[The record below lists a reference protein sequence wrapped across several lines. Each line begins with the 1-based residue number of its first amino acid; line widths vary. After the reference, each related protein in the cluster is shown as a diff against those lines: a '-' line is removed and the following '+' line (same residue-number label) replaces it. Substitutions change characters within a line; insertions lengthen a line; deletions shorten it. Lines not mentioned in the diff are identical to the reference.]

1 MPVTKGKTKG
11 RLIDFALY
19 VAIALAVVVFAAIY
33 AEHAVRTGQRGNL
46 PLKWIGLV
54 GETAALFGYVAR
66 AMRSY
71 WGNSRFWAGFLGFFA
86 AHSVAFVIVLLRVQQ
101 FGLLWFVFIGYAE
114 WLALAYLLGLL
125 LREDV
130 RPDPARCHRAP

>member
-1 MPVTKGKTKG
+1 MKRHRIRDLGLEVLAG
-11 RLIDFALY
+11 
-19 VAIALAVVVFAAIY
+19 LAVVAAIIAY
-33 AEHAVRTGQRGNL
+33 AEVGPFRWM
-46 PLKWIGLV
+46 PGLRWWGFI
-54 GETAALFGYVAR
+54 GETVVLFGYVAR

-71 WGNSRFWAGFLGFFA
+71 WGNTRFWAGFLGFFA
-86 AHSVAFVIVLLRVQQ
+86 AHSVAYVIVLLRVEQ

-125 LREDV
+125 LREHV

>member
-1 MPVTKGKTKG
+1 VKRHRIRDLGLEVLAG
-11 RLIDFALY
+11 
-19 VAIALAVVVFAAIY
+19 LAVVAAIIAY
-33 AEHAVRTGQRGNL
+33 AEVGPFRWM
-46 PLKWIGLV
+46 PGLRWWGFI
-54 GETAALFGYVAR
+54 GETVVLFGYVAR

-71 WGNSRFWAGFLGFFA
+71 WGNTRFWAGFLGFFA
-86 AHSVAFVIVLLRVQQ
+86 AHSVAYVIVLLRVEQ

-125 LREDV
+125 LREHV